1 MLTRLTQFPVLVHG
15 AGVLV
20 AFGALRV
27 IQRVL
32 DASYAASLHPVDYAT
47 GQLAFDAATIEGYY
61 AVMIEAGTL
70 DIYWRTQM
78 IDFGFIAS
86 IMVLSLL
93 LGTFLARL
101 GGMGSWGWRLGM
113 GAAVLGVAGASMDA
127 IENLLSFVM
136 LVNPQ
141 DIPQALAI
149 VYSSFAAAKFGLLTF
164 AMLAALGSLLIG
176 AMERVAGAWRPR

>member
-1 MLTRLTQFPVLVHG
+1 M
-15 AGVLV
+15 
-20 AFGALRV
+20 
-27 IQRVL
+27 
-32 DASYAASLHPVDYAT
+32 HPVDYAT

-86 IMVLSLL
+86 MIMLSLL

-101 GGMGSWGWRLGM
+101 GGPESWGWRLGM
-113 GAAVLGVAGASMDA
+113 GAAVLGVAGASMDV

-136 LVNPQ
+136 LANPQ
-141 DIPQALAI
+141 DIPQGLAFI
-149 VYSSFAAAKFGLLTF
+149 YSSFAAAKFGLLIL
-164 AMLAALGSLLIG
+164 AMLAALGALAVG
-176 AMERVAGAWRPR
+176 ALERVAGAYRPR